1 MWPALARLAVFSAA
15 VAVAADG
22 RIACQMAAGPD
33 GGRALVT
40 ALLPRIATDSR
51 IACQMATG
59 PDGVRALVTAL
70 LTRIATDG
78 TVPSAGNAV

>member
-22 RIACQMAAGPD
+22 
-33 GGRALVT
+33 
-40 ALLPRIATDSR
+40 R